1 MMVSPQVKLTLINGE
16 LRIETSR
23 NSPLL
28 SGIHRIH
35 LSSVLNFEVAEDF
48 SGYHIQLTPDSLAL
62 AYDVASYLS
71 ENNISYQ
78 MDPGVR
84 KIFEQ
89 FEAGVTELDEA
100 SAIGSRL
107 KRGGSQKLKFAHFK
121 RVLKPYQVPAVSH
134 MLQVA
139 HAANFSVPGSGKT
152 SIVLAAFDILKQSKQ
167 IDKLLVI
174 GPRASFMPW
183 EDEFL
188 LCFGRKPISAR
199 ISGNKQTRLAQY
211 RHSER
216 YELMLMTYQIA
227 SNDISALISLL
238 QREKILLVVDE
249 SHNIKR
255 LQGGKWADSLL
266 ALAPFA
272 KKRVI
277 LSGTPVPNSLQ
288 DIWTQMAFLWPNKKI
303 LGERDE
309 FKFKLGSQE
318 GSTASEIKNKIFPL
332 YWRIRKND
340 LKLPKPEFHR
350 IEVKMGKWQS
360 AIYNALVAKILAD
373 VVKSTEDREK
383 LRIWRRAR
391 MIRLLQVSSNPSLLS
406 EYSVEFKIP
415 PLDGG
420 GLPISQLINSY
431 SSYEIPAKI
440 MQTELLVRELIS
452 KKQKV
457 IVWSVFILN
466 ILTLEKMLK
475 RYKPR
480 IIYGD
485 IPKDENEDENL
496 NREKMIREF
505 MTQDEFPL
513 LIANPSACAESVSLH
528 NVCRHAIYLDRTF
541 NGAQY
546 MQSLDRIHRIG
557 LDPKKIVHYYIL
569 KAKDSIDEIVDQRL
583 TEKMKNLLK
592 LLNDDFRVLDL
603 DSSIEDVSDVSEE
616 EADFKAMIKYIRA
629 QANK

>member
-1 MMVSPQVKLTLINGE
+1 MAISPQVNLRLINNE
-16 LRIETSR
+16 LRIETPN

-35 LSSVLNFEVAEDF
+35 LSSVLNLEIATNF
-48 SGYHIQLTPDSLAL
+48 SGYFIQLSPDSLTLVYDL
-62 AYDVASYLS
+62 ANYFR
-71 ENNISYQ
+71 ENNISYC
-78 MDPGVR
+78 MDEGV
-84 KIFEQ
+84 KEIFKQ
-89 FEAGVTELDEA
+89 FEDGALELNEA
-100 SAIGSRL
+100 FSIGSRL
-107 KRGGSQKLKFAHFK
+107 KRNNIQKINFAHFK
-121 RVLKPYQVPAVSH
+121 RVLKPYQIPAVAH

-152 SIVLAAFDILKQSKQ
+152 SIVLAAFDILKQSKK

-188 LCFGRKPISAR
+188 LCFGRKPVSSR
-199 ISGNKQTRLAQY
+199 ISGNRQARLSQY
-211 RHSER
+211 RRSKGF
-216 YELMLMTYQIA
+216 ELILMTYQIA
-227 SNDISALISLL
+227 SNDLSTVISLL
-238 QREKILLVVDE
+238 QKERIFLVIDE

-288 DIWTQMAFLWPNKKI
+288 DIWTQMSFLWPSQKI

-318 GSTASEIKNKIFPL
+318 GTTVSEIKDKIFPL
-332 YWRIRKND
+332 YWRIRKSD
-340 LKLPKPEFHR
+340 LKLPRPEFHR

-373 VVKSTEDREK
+373 IVKSTEDREK
-383 LRIWRRAR
+383 LRVWRRAR

-406 EYSVEFKIP
+406 EYSTEFKIP
-415 PLDGG
+415 PIAAA
-420 GLPISQLINSY
+420 GLPISQLITSY

-440 MQTELLVRELIS
+440 KQVELLVKELIS

-475 RYKPR
+475 KYNPR

-485 IPKDENEDENL
+485 IPKDENEDENV
-496 NREKMIREF
+496 NREKMIKEF
-505 MTQDEFPL
+505 MTQEKFPL

-528 NVCRHAIYLDRTF
+528 NACRHAIYLDRTF

-569 KAKDSIDEIVDQRL
+569 KAKDSIDEVIDQRL
-583 TEKMKNLLK
+583 TEKMANLLK

-603 DSSIEDVSDVSEE
+603 DSSMQDISDDSEE
-616 EADFKAMIKYIRA
+616 EVDFKAMIKYIRA
-629 QANK
+629 QAGK